1 MQASDSEARHDAN
14 DVAPCKIGASVTEAG
29 LADKQAVE
37 QGFQGDAR
45 PVELKTAKLRDN
57 SEPWRFSGCSWRP
70 NWPANILVTDD
81 DKRNLS

>member
-37 QGFQGDAR
+37 QGFEGDGR
-45 PVELKTAKLRDN
+45 PVEMKTTEIRY
-57 SEPWRFSGCSWRP
+57 
-70 NWPANILVTDD
+70 
-81 DKRNLS
+81 LS